1 MKFFLILTGM
11 RELQFLGNTMQKG
24 RNLEKRRSSSASADV
39 GCKENEGMRTDE

>member
-1 MKFFLILTGM
+1 MKFFFILTGM

-24 RNLEKRRSSSASADV
+24 RNLEKRSSSASADV

>member
-1 MKFFLILTGM
+1 M
-11 RELQFLGNTMQKG
+11 RELQFLGNTKQKG